1 MRIRFLS
8 TQVFETLGPGKGP
21 KFDEGSILDES
32 EVGAKLGIEPA
43 PGYPQ
48 NFLQRWID
56 RGLAVEVLEE
66 PPAALLDPEDEPEQ
80 IDVRQPL
87 GAAKRGRP
95 TRGLDDR

>member
-8 TQVFETLGPGKGP
+8 TQIFETLGPGKGP
-21 KFDEGSILDES
+21 RFEDGSTLDET

-56 RGLAVEVLEE
+56 RGVAVEVVDE
-66 PPAALLDPEDEPEQ
+66 PAAVPPEDEPEPAVVQ
-80 IDVRQPL
+80 QPL
-87 GAAKRGRP
+87 GMAKRGRP
-95 TRGLDDR
+95 TKGLDDK